1 MGLLE
6 QLPKVTAMIPEMDV
20 RAGLEAALLV
30 EGVRVGVEE
39 LVALLST
46 QSNHLILLLNIV
58 RSCLLF
64 GGAGLKTRS
73 LKVCS
78 RNC

>member
-6 QLPKVTAMIPEMDV
+6 QLPEVTAMIPEMDV

-39 LVALLST
+39 LVAFFST
-46 QSNHLILLLNIV
+46 QSNHLILLLSLA
-58 RSCLLF
+58 RAFLLL

-73 LKVCS
+73 LKV
-78 RNC
+78 

>member
-1 MGLLE
+1 
-6 QLPKVTAMIPEMDV
+6 MIPEMDV

-39 LVALLST
+39 LVAFFST
-46 QSNHLILLLNIV
+46 QSNHLILLLNLA
-58 RSCLLF
+58 RAFLLL

-78 RNC
+78 RKTVRKRSFFEY

>member
-6 QLPKVTAMIPEMDV
+6 QLPEVTAMIPEMDV
-20 RAGLEAALLV
+20 RAGFEAALLV

-46 QSNHLILLLNIV
+46 QSGHLILLLNLV
-58 RSCLLF
+58 RSYLLL

-73 LKVCS
+73 LKI
-78 RNC
+78 

>member
-6 QLPKVTAMIPEMDV
+6 QLPEVTAMIPEMDV

-46 QSNHLILLLNIV
+46 QCNYHILLLDLV
-58 RSCLLF
+58 RAFLLL
-64 GGAGLKTRS
+64 GRVVLKTRS
-73 LKVCS
+73 LKI
-78 RNC
+78 